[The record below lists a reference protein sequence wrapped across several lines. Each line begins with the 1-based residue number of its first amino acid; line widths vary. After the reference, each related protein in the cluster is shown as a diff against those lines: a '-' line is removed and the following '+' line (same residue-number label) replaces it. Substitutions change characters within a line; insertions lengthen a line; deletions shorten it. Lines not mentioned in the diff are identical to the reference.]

1 MIAYKITNKVTGK
14 IYIGITTRTA
24 EQRFD
29 GHIYDARRSKRV
41 IRPLHAALRRYPFD
55 CWEVETIGSAPT
67 WEALCNLE
75 RSLISEYRSTERA
88 IGYNVALGGEGTLGC
103 IQSAEV
109 RERRAAKIRGVPRP
123 PEVRARISA
132 GNKGKPKSAEHMAK
146 SLATRRAMNFKK
158 TPEQIEKSARAHR
171 GRKRSAET
179 CRKISEAAKR
189 RYREKDHAPLF
200 DL

>member
-24 EQRFD
+24 ERRFD
-29 GHIYDARRSKRV
+29 GHIYDARRIKKV
-41 IRPLHAALRRYPFD
+41 VRPLHAALRKYPFD
-55 CWEVETIGSAPT
+55 CWEVQTIGTAPT
-67 WEALCNLE
+67 WEALCGLE
-75 RSLISEYRSTERA
+75 RALIAEHRSTERA

-103 IQSAEV
+103 IQSAEA

-132 GNKGKPKSAEHMAK
+132 SNKGKPKSAKHMAK
-146 SLATRRAMNFKK
+146 SIATRRAMNFKK

-171 GRKRSAET
+171 GRKNSPETIAKMSAARSRYYEE
-179 CRKISEAAKR
+179 RRNAA
-189 RYREKDHAPLF
+189 LSN
-200 DL
+200 L